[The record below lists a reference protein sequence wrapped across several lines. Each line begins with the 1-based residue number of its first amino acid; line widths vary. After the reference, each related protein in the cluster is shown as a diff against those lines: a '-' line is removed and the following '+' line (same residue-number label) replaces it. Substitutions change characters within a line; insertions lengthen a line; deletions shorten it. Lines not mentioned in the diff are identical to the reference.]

1 MWWPSLALGRQVDKC
16 SPRTN
21 VPPDNCSPGQNC
33 PDMCQPGH
41 FVPGQVGLHRTFSC
55 SKVYTVIGSAGY
67 YLPRVR
73 DMCSGFWWIFPR
85 QVLDNP
91 ATRSPCLGN
100 VVCLNNCIFSDDKM
114 RPEIKLPAPGSSLF
128 CRCLNNFHPTPLLNY
143 KIMQFLQKQNSSSF
157 TIL

>member
-1 MWWPSLALGRQVDKC
+1 MVSYKHTHTHTHTH
-16 SPRTN
+16 TN
-21 VPPDNCSPGQNC
+21 THTHTHTHTLDNIWYKFIHSRC
-33 PDMCQPGH
+33 
-41 FVPGQVGLHRTFSC
+41 TFSC

-85 QVLDNP
+85 QVLDKP